1 MVVESENSG
10 SVIVNNKWIWI
21 REWIVA
27 AELTMKMIET
37 SLANLSEAELGTFC
51 SVDFRKRGFE

>member
-1 MVVESENSG
+1 MIVEGEYCG
-10 SVIVNNKWIWI
+10 SVIVNNNLIWI

-37 SLANLSEAELGTFC
+37 SLANLREAELGTFC